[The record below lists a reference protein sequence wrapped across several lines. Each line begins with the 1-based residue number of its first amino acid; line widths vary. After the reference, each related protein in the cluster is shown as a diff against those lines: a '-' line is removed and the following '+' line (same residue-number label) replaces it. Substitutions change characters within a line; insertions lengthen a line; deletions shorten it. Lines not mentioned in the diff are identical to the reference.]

1 MSMKHRLYIL
11 IMCAVGAVSAS
22 AQRNHNFETAKQLD
36 IFNSLYRTLDINYV
50 DTLDAKKRIGDAIDY
65 MLGEIDPYTE
75 YYREEDSENLK
86 TLTTGKYAGIGSPI
100 VYRRDLDCAVFSG
113 PYTDMPAYR
122 YGVRSGDRIRRVDGV
137 TVSGEHPEDT
147 QKYLSDITE
156 KLRGEPGTTVEVE
169 LERPI
174 MATEEGGD
182 TVRRLTLRIVREQI
196 RRPNVVLA
204 KMLDETVGYVYLA
217 GYTENAADELKVAL
231 QSLKTQGM
239 KSLVFDLRGNGGG
252 LLNEAVKMVGLFVK
266 RGSEVVSMRGRN
278 EHANEVY
285 RTPIEPLDRKM
296 PIVVL
301 TDYGTASAAE
311 ITSGALQDMDRAVVV
326 GNRTYGKGLVQQSV
340 SLPYDGALKFTA
352 AKYYIPSGR
361 CIQAL
366 DYAHRGEN
374 GQPLHLAD
382 SLCKTFYTA
391 AGRPVRDGGG
401 ITPDVVVEQDT
412 LPSLIGYLRLSTQL
426 FDWGVQY
433 QNAHQ
438 SIAPA
443 SDFHLSADEMADFCA
458 YLKAH
463 GFKYDNQSKKKLNE
477 LRDWARVEGYSA
489 DSSELFDKL
498 EATLTH
504 NLDHDF
510 ERWYKELRDVAE
522 SEVLANYYDAAGVAE
537 HALTDDPVIRE
548 ALSIL
553 KDSDRYTQI
562 LTHKK

>member
-1 MSMKHRLYIL
+1 MKHTLYIL
-11 IMCAVGAVSAS
+11 IMCAVVAVSAS

-36 IFNSLYRTLDINYV
+36 IFNSLYRALDLNYV

-75 YYREEDSENLK
+75 YYREEDTDNLK

-100 VYRRDLDCAVFSG
+100 VYRRDLDCAVFSA
-113 PYTDMPAYR
+113 PYPDMPAYR
-122 YGVRSGDRIRRVDGV
+122 FGVRSGDRIRRVDG
-137 TVSGEHPEDT
+137 TQVSGEHPEDT

-169 LERPI
+169 LERPLS
-174 MATEEGGD
+174 APTAQGD
-182 TVRRLTLRIVREQI
+182 TVQQLTLRIVREQI

-204 KMLDETVGYVYLA
+204 KMLDENVGYVYLA
-217 GYTENAADELKVAL
+217 GYTENAADELKLSL

-239 KSLVFDLRGNGGG
+239 RSLVFDLRGNGGG
-252 LLNEAVKMVGLFVK
+252 LLQEAVKMVGLFVK
-266 RGSEVVSMRGRN
+266 RGSEVVSVRGRN
-278 EHANEVY
+278 ERVNEEY

-326 GNRTYGKGLVQQSV
+326 GSRTYGKGLVQQSV

-374 GQPLHLAD
+374 GQPKHLPD

-412 LPSLIGYLRLSTQL
+412 LPSLIGYLRMSTQL
-426 FDWGVQY
+426 FDWGVHY
-433 QNAHQ
+433 QNAHPQ
-438 SIAPA
+438 IAPA
-443 SDFHLSADEMADFCA
+443 SEFQLSADEMAQFCA
-458 YLKAH
+458 YLKSR
-463 GFKYDNQSKKKLNE
+463 GFKYDNQSKRKLQE

-489 DSSELFDKL
+489 DSSELFDRL

-510 ERWYKELRDVAE
+510 ERWYEELRSVAE
-522 SEVLANYYDAAGVAE
+522 SEVLGNYYGDAGPTE
-537 HALTDDPVIRE
+537 RMLRDDPVVRE
-548 ALSIL
+548 ACAIL
-553 KDSDRYTQI
+553 HDSARYAQI
-562 LTHKK
+562 LSSQKK